1 MIKQYLKQAIR
12 ILKDNRLVSVI
23 SITGTAI
30 SIAMIMIVV
39 LVFQIQFASF
49 YPEDK
54 RDRMMY
60 VEGTEVRSDNSWN
73 RGGMSPEVIKE
84 CFYTL
89 KTPEAVCGYG
99 TDAKPLSIPGK
110 RMYKAYD
117 IRYTD
122 TGFWKIFS
130 FRFVAGKPFTLADFD
145 SAIPAAVITES
156 VARKLYGTTDVVG
169 KTVIIDVVPYTICGV
184 VKDPSRAADTSFAS
198 AWVPYTT
205 NRILMERTDRENM
218 AGAFSV
224 CLLAESKSD
233 FDAIRKELDKQV
245 ERYNGMKKDY
255 KINFFSNPITRFDVA
270 IGSEG
275 QVKVS
280 LKDYLLETGGLLL
293 FLLLVPAFN
302 LLGVTQSSMQKRR
315 AEMGVRKAFGATG
328 GLLIRQIL
336 FENGVTTLIG
346 GALGLVLSLLL
357 LPACKEFLLKNSDT
371 ALSGDMLFQ
380 PLTFG
385 AALLFSLLLNMLS
398 AGIPAARIARQRI
411 TASLKDG
418 DEFNY

>member
-1 MIKQYLKQAIR
+1 MIKQYLKQAIQ

-30 SIAMIMIVV
+30 SIAMIMLVV

-73 RGGMSPEVIKE
+73 RGGMSPEAVKE

-99 TDAKPLSIPGK
+99 TDTKPLSIPGR

-122 TGFWKIFS
+122 PGFWKIFS
-130 FRFVAGKPFTLADFD
+130 FRFVAGKPFTQADFD
-145 SAIPAAVITES
+145 SAIPAAVIAES
-156 VARKLYGTTDVVG
+156 VARKLYGTTEVVG

-184 VKDPSRAADTSFAS
+184 VKDPSRAADTSFAF

-224 CLLAESKSD
+224 CLLAKNKRD
-233 FDAIRKELDKQV
+233 FDAIREELDKQI
-245 ERYNGMKKDY
+245 ERYNGMKKDC
-255 KINFFSNPITRFDVA
+255 KINFFNNPITRFDVA

-302 LLGVTQSSMQKRR
+302 LLGVTQSSVQKRC

-357 LPACKEFLLKNSDT
+357 LPACKDFLLKNSDT

-411 TASLKDG
+411 TTSLKDG